1 MRKLSSCRRSIMSAE
16 YRGKRVELSLV
27 NKFIFTDGEFG
38 LCITVVSNMKRYV

>member
-1 MRKLSSCRRSIMSAE
+1 MSAE